1 MSKKNGEN
9 ESNNFIDFLFKPP
22 KKMTFNALYR
32 YYFDFILRLLYRVII
47 IDGIPET
54 VNETFLKMILY
65 TQGKICFFRGILI
78 DESKEKLLALN
89 CARADTP
96 TVYYMYRKVIVVNPS
111 LQHSYTLEPGKNC
124 EIVYLSEVDK
134 YKFGEYG
141 GGLYELIRRTAI
153 MLADNDLSLN
163 IAQKNTRLTNIVAA
177 DTQNTVDSIRAV
189 IGKMYEGDPTIVVQS
204 SLIDKL
210 QGIPIVENTSQQNM
224 IQLIEVTQ
232 YIISHFYESIGI
244 CTHDQMKRER
254 LITAEIND
262 NLDLAFLNID
272 DIVYSLNEGFDRVN
286 AREGTELQAR
296 INPIIERQRE
306 RSEAALAAQLPDNQE
321 EQLDTQSE
329 EAAAEPEELDAQS
342 EEAGAE
348 LEELDAQSEE
358 AGAELEELDKGTLRE
373 AAALIVSRILEKA
386 EQPEEEPGEEPE
398 EQPEEEPEEESEE
411 EPEEQPEEESE
422 EEPEEEP
429 EEDSEEEPEEQP
441 EEEPEEEP
449 EQIAENI
456 TLDISG
462 DNNIVVIGD
471 DQLDSTPE
479 ADELADMGSDHE
491 GGDD

>member
-1 MSKKNGEN
+1 MSKKSGGN

-22 KKMTFNALYR
+22 KKLTFNTLYR

-65 TQGKICFFRGILI
+65 TQGKICFFRGIQI
-78 DESKEKLLALN
+78 DESEEKLLALN

-96 TVYYMYRKVIVVNPS
+96 TVYYMYRKVIVVNPR
-111 LQHSYTLEPGKNC
+111 LQRSYTLEPGKDC

-134 YKFGEYG
+134 YQFGEYG

-163 IAQKNTRLTNIVAA
+163 IAQKNTRLTNIVSA

-189 IGKMYEGDPTIVVQS
+189 IGKMYEGDPSIVVQS

-232 YIISHFYESIGI
+232 YIISHFYEAIGI

-286 AREGTELQAR
+286 AREGTELHAR

-321 EQLDTQSE
+321 EQLDTQNEEAAADPEQLDTQNEEAAADPEQLDAQSE
-329 EAAAEPEELDAQS
+329 EAAAEPEP
-342 EEAGAE
+342 
-348 LEELDAQSEE
+348 
-358 AGAELEELDKGTLRE
+358 LDKGTIRE
-373 AAALIVSRILEKA
+373 AAALIVSRILAKA
-386 EQPEEEPGEEPE
+386 
-398 EQPEEEPEEESEE
+398 EQPEEEPEEEQPEE
-411 EPEEQPEEESE
+411 EQPEEEQPEEQPEEE
-422 EEPEEEP
+422 
-429 EEDSEEEPEEQP
+429 QP
-441 EEEPEEEP
+441 EEEPDP
-449 EQIAENI
+449 IAENI

-462 DNNIVVIGD
+462 DNNIIVIGG
-471 DQLDSTPE
+471 DQFDSTPE
-479 ADELADMGSDHE
+479 ADELADMGSDNA
-491 GGDD
+491 GGDDG

>member
-348 LEELDAQSEE
+348 LEELD
-358 AGAELEELDKGTLRE
+358 KGTLRE

-398 EQPEEEPEEESEE
+398 EQPEEE
-411 EPEEQPEEESE
+411 PEEESE

>member
-1 MSKKNGEN
+1 MSKKSGGN
-9 ESNNFIDFLFKPP
+9 ESNNFIDFLLKPP
-22 KKMTFNALYR
+22 KKLTFNALYR

-47 IDGIPET
+47 IDGIPKT

-65 TQGKICFFRGILI
+65 TQGKICFFRGIQI
-78 DESKEKLLALN
+78 DESEKKLLALN

-96 TVYYMYRKVIVVNPS
+96 TVYYMYRKVIVVNPR
-111 LQHSYTLEPGKNC
+111 LQRSYTLEPGKDC

-134 YKFGEYG
+134 YQFGEYG

-163 IAQKNTRLTNIVAA
+163 IAQKNTRLTNIVSA

-189 IGKMYEGDPTIVVQS
+189 IGKMYEGDPSIVVQS

-232 YIISHFYESIGI
+232 YIISHFYEAIGL

-286 AREGTELQAR
+286 AREGTELHAR

-321 EQLDTQSE
+321 EQLDTQIE
-329 EAAAEPEELDAQS
+329 EQNEPEALPDYAEELIQKIVQAVKAAGP
-342 EEAGAE
+342 EEE
-348 LEELDAQSEE
+348 QLEE
-358 AGAELEELDKGTLRE
+358 
-373 AAALIVSRILEKA
+373 
-386 EQPEEEPGEEPE
+386 EQPEEEQPEEEQLE
-398 EQPEEEPEEESEE
+398 EQPEEEPEEQ
-411 EPEEQPEEESE
+411 QPEEESE

-429 EEDSEEEPEEQP
+429 EEQQPEEESEEEPEEQQP
-441 EEEPEEEP
+441 EEESEEES

-462 DNNIVVIGD
+462 DNNIIVIGG
-471 DQLDSTPE
+471 DQNDSTPE
-479 ADELADMGSDHE
+479 AHELADMGSDNA
-491 GGDD
+491 GGDNG